1 MNNILNALAF
11 DPLIPVWTIVILGL
25 AIFLASLLTATSGLR
40 SYFWRLL
47 AGLFLLLAV
56 LNPQKVNEDRTPLT
70 DSVIILNDVS
80 QSMKVGERD
89 RARQSILNGLREGL
103 EADPTVDI
111 VQVDIQGDESGTKLS
126 PALVE
131 ALGTAGSNRIAGV
144 VALSDGQ
151 THDNIETLKTVL
163 PENVPFHA
171 LVIGDPDARDR
182 RIRAV
187 TAPRFGLV
195 GETADFELEV
205 DDPGFE
211 AERAL
216 IEVKLNGT
224 IRARFPIVI
233 GDTLSIPLEIER
245 RGSNTVEMNVV
256 PAEGGELTLNNNVF
270 VSEIS
275 GIRDRMRVLLI
286 TGEPHSGGRAWR
298 NLLKSDPAIDLVQFT
313 ILTMPRVNNP
323 NARQNELSLIQFP
336 TRRLFEEKLDEFDL
350 IIFDHYRR
358 RANRTRSGGMRPI
371 ITPNYFNNMIDYVED
386 GGALLLATG
395 PSFAAGDSLFRSPLA
410 GILPTRPTGDV
421 TVEKF
426 RPSLNEKG
434 RRHPITSSFKGQTET
449 NWGQWFR
456 LVDNTP
462 VSGDVLMEGAKGSP
476 LFVID
481 QIGEG
486 RVAMLMSDQAW
497 LWSKGYDGGGPY
509 REIFRRTAHWLMGE
523 PDLEAETLRAN
534 TNGQNLVIERK
545 SLNNVSEP
553 VTVIT
558 PSGESRSVTL
568 NEVSEGVFRGL
579 LPTKE
584 FGAYR
589 LEQGDVSTITAIGT
603 LNPKEYAD
611 LTPTLDNFEP
621 LAEQNGGLVK
631 AVGLAEARLPTVRRI
646 NLNEKASGDNWLGL
660 RAYEDYIVTRSQ
672 RQPLVPPLLFFVLF
686 FMSLAIAWWREGL

>member
-11 DPLIPVWTIVILGL
+11 DPLIPVWAIVILGL
-25 AIFLASLLTATSGLR
+25 AIFLASLLTATSGLK

-56 LNPQKVNEDRTPLT
+56 LNPQKVNEDRTPMT

-163 PENVPFHA
+163 SENVPFHA
-171 LVIGDPDARDR
+171 LVIGDPAARDR

-211 AERAL
+211 GERAL

-410 GILPTRPTGDV
+410 SILPTRPTGDV

-534 TNGQNLVIERK
+534 TDGQNLVIERR

-553 VTVIT
+553 VSVIT

-568 NEVSEGVFRGL
+568 SEVSEGVFRGL

-631 AVGLAEARLPTVRRI
+631 AVGLAESRLPTVRRI

-672 RQPLVPPLLFFVLF
+672 RQALVPPLLFFVLF